1 MIEFG
6 LFVARLLHY
15 AAVTTLAGASFF
27 PLYAYADAKPI
38 VLLRWRQGVLL
49 AAAIASL
56 LSGVLW
62 FVFAV
67 ANMSGTLADVGD
79 REVLWMVLNETTFGR
94 VWTARLV
101 LSIIMVGLFWN
112 RVVSKLGPRRDL
124 ITPVLAAG
132 LLISLAGVGHP
143 QVEEGVAGIIHVA
156 SDAAHLLAA
165 GAWLGG
171 LVPLGYILLL
181 HGREKGPAERSDLN
195 EILLRF
201 SGMGYVAVATLIG
214 SGLVNSWFLVGSVS
228 GLFATQYG
236 QLLIVKLVLFAGHV
250 GTCGFEQVLDSSVT
264 EQGSERWPERFDSLD
279 CQTAQPC
286 ARRALAAKNDFK
298 QPEEPLWFLKAPNSY
313 WSANRPIER
322 PATYAGQIIYEGELG
337 VVIGKKSSSSH
348 PRICYRC
355 EPRSHRL
362 PVCQRRI
369 FRPRSESILPC
380 EVSHVLCGSES
391 EPSEKEIVLK
401 MQSDLE
407 VLHAKKKTC
416 KLLPKE

>member
-1 MIEFG
+1 
-6 LFVARLLHY
+6 V
-15 AAVTTLAGASFF
+15 SFF

-112 RVVSKLGPRRDL
+112 RVVPKLGPRRDL

-236 QLLIVKLVLFAGHV
+236 QLLIVKLVLFAGM
-250 GTCGFEQVLDSSVT
+250 L
-264 EQGSERWPERFDSLD
+264 
-279 CQTAQPC
+279 
-286 ARRALAAKNDFK
+286 ALAVSNRFWIV
-298 QPEEPLWFLKAPNSY
+298 PSLNKARKDGRNGSTA
-313 WSANRPIER
+313 WTA
-322 PATYAGQIIYEGELG
+322 
-337 VVIGKKSSSSH
+337 
-348 PRICYRC
+348 
-355 EPRSHRL
+355 RL
-362 PVCQRRI
+362 R
-369 FRPRSESILPC
+369 
-380 EVSHVLCGSES
+380 SHVLGEQFLGLT
-391 EPSEKEIVLK
+391 VLLVVSILGT
-401 MQSDLE
+401 MRPAIGQ
-407 VLHAKKKTC
+407 
-416 KLLPKE
+416 